1 LCVEEE
7 EKAVCVALI
16 YTIDDRKNCLWWK
29 KLKSWK
35 WYCLCWKK
43 LKFGKQKW
51 GWLEDEDEVRKFGN
65 NYVEIGGLI
74 KF

>member
-29 KLKSWK
+29 KLKSWRSDIVFVGK
-35 WYCLCWKK
+35 NWNLANKNEGDLKMKMK
-43 LKFGKQKW
+43 LENLATIMLK
-51 GWLEDEDEVRKFGN
+51 
-65 NYVEIGGLI
+65 
-74 KF
+74 

>member
-29 KLKSWK
+29 KLKSWRSDIVFVGK
-35 WYCLCWKK
+35 NWNLANKNEGDLKMKMK
-43 LKFGKQKW
+43 L
-51 GWLEDEDEVRKFGN
+51 GN
-65 NYVEIGGLI
+65 LATIML
-74 KF
+74 K